1 MTTGECGTC
10 KFYSPALD
18 DNGVPDLSRGVCRF
32 MPPQPIL
39 VNRQTQGTVLHW
51 EYPIL
56 PRTNPNCAQWT
67 LRKGATV

>member
-1 MTTGECGTC
+1 MSECGTC
-10 KFYSPALD
+10 KFFNMAIGPG
-18 DNGVPDLSRGVCRF
+18 GVADISKGICRF

-39 VNRQTQGTVLHW
+39 VNRITEGTVLHW

-67 LRKGATV
+67 EKK